1 MQSQTLTQTIT
12 LLVGDTTAD
21 GGTLASTGINS
32 TVFIAIAFTLI
43 LSAIL
48 LYRFATRRGI
58 LRSISSFRNLGI
70 FAFLA
75 LGIISLALNLSTVS
89 AAPTLT
95 IASNQSNLNIT
106 IPKGGG
112 TATTTTTMTTS
123 TANATG
129 YTLTASLEAEEPG
142 IGIALKGG
150 DVTTN
155 TALAAGETP
164 LTLKSTNTA
173 NTGDATDTTAVELSF
188 TIDSTVTEGTKELKL
203 TYKAT
208 DNESAG
214 PVTPPTP
221 TTMQSLT
228 QDYCTNHMTIYNGTN
243 EDAILTLQDN
253 RGATPADYRTYQV
266 AKLADNKCWM
276 LNNLKLG
283 STSSSITLTPAD
295 SNVSSN
301 FTLPRVTATDIPDF
315 DPWGAHESYFDQPY
329 AFGSVPG
336 DTGSG
341 ATNYGYLYNWS
352 AATAGESRTSMPGD
366 GTNDNVASY
375 SICPANWRLPTGGYD
390 ATWENAIGDFPD
402 LDRAFGGTGMNH
414 AHQGPSQS
422 PWLDT
427 GPFKGALAGGWGGG
441 FYDQGSYGFLW
452 SRSAHPSYSDTTFN
466 AVFNSD
472 EVNPG
477 NYEGRYGGLGVRCL
491 LD

>member
-12 LLVGDTTAD
+12 LLVGDATAG

-89 AAPTLT
+89 AAPTL
-95 IASNQSNLNIT
+95 ILAANQSNLEIT
-106 IPKGGG
+106 IPKNGG

-276 LNNLKLG
+276 LDNLKLG
-283 STSSSITLTPAD
+283 STTGTTTLTSAD
-295 SNVSSN
+295 SNVASN
-301 FTLPRVTATDIPDF
+301 FTLPQVGGNNTLDYDNPRAYGP
-315 DPWGAHESYFDQPY
+315 
-329 AFGSVPG
+329 VPG
-336 DTGSG
+336 DTGNG

-352 AATAGESRTSMPGD
+352 AVTAGETQASITSG
-366 GTNDNVASY
+366 NAAH
-375 SICPANWRLPTGGYD
+375 SICARGWRLPTGG
-390 ATWENAIGDFPD
+390 TGGDFAQ
-402 LDRAFGGTGMNH
+402 LDQAFGGPGTGSGSGEANIAQWQH
-414 AHQGPSQS
+414 S
-422 PWLDT
+422 
-427 GPFKGALAGGWGGG
+427 GPFKGVFAGVWWEG
-441 FYDQGSYGFLW
+441 FYDQGDWGNLW
-452 SRSAHPSYSDTTFN
+452 SSSAYPDWSGSAFN
-466 AVFNSD
+466 AVFD
-472 EVNPG
+472 AGGVYPG
-477 NYEGRYGGLGVRCL
+477 HYGYRIDGFGVRCL
-491 LD
+491 LN

>member
-12 LLVGDTTAD
+12 LLVGDAAAG
-21 GGTLASTGINS
+21 GGTLASTGISS

-48 LYRFATRRGI
+48 LYRVATRRGL

-89 AAPTLT
+89 AAPTL
-95 IASNQSNLNIT
+95 ILAANQSNLEIT
-106 IPKGGG
+106 IPKNGG

-150 DVTTN
+150 DVTTS
-155 TALAAGETP
+155 TQLVAGATP
-164 LTLKSTNTA
+164 LSLKTTSTASTN
-173 NTGDATDTTAVELSF
+173 DATAVELSF
-188 TIDSTVTEGTKELKL
+188 TIDGTVKEGKKELKL

-214 PVTPPTP
+214 PVTPSTP

-228 QDYCTNHMTIYNGTN
+228 QDYCQNHMTIYNGTN

-253 RGATPADYRTYQV
+253 RGATPTDYRTYQV

-276 LNNLKLG
+276 LDNLKLG
-283 STSSSITLTPAD
+283 STTGTTTLTPSD
-295 SNVSSN
+295 SNITSN
-301 FTLPRVTATDIPDF
+301 FTLPQVGGNNTLDNDNPRAYGP
-315 DPWGAHESYFDQPY
+315 
-329 AFGSVPG
+329 VPG

-352 AATAGESRTSMPGD
+352 AATAGESRTTHTEADGD
-366 GTNDNVASY
+366 APY
-375 SICPANWRLPTGGYD
+375 SICPANWRLPTGGVD
-390 ATWENAIGDFPD
+390 MDTWTPLPTNEFNTLNANMAGFTNGQDPD
-402 LDRAFGGTGMNH
+402 YLANYWEY
-414 AHQGPSQS
+414 QS
-422 PWLDT
+422 NWQHD
-427 GPFKGALAGGWGGG
+427 GPFKGTFAGAWWGSFNG
-441 FYDQGSYGFLW
+441 QGSYGYLW
-452 SRSAHPSYSDTTFN
+452 SRSAY
-466 AVFNSD
+466 
-472 EVNPG
+472 PG
-477 NYEGRYGGLGVRCL
+477 WSGSAFDAYFGAEGVSPDSNIDRSNGLGVRCL
-491 LD
+491 LN

>member
-1 MQSQTLTQTIT
+1 
-12 LLVGDTTAD
+12 
-21 GGTLASTGINS
+21 
-32 TVFIAIAFTLI
+32 
-43 LSAIL
+43 
-48 LYRFATRRGI
+48 
-58 LRSISSFRNLGI
+58 
-70 FAFLA
+70 
-75 LGIISLALNLSTVS
+75 
-89 AAPTLT
+89 
-95 IASNQSNLNIT
+95 
-106 IPKGGG
+106 
-112 TATTTTTMTTS
+112 MTTS

-129 YTLTASLEAEEPG
+129 YTLTASLEAEELG

-276 LNNLKLG
+276 LDNLKLG
-283 STSSSITLTPAD
+283 STTGTTTLTSAD
-295 SNVSSN
+295 SNVASN
-301 FTLPRVTATDIPDF
+301 FTLPQVGGNNTLDYDNPRAYGP
-315 DPWGAHESYFDQPY
+315 
-329 AFGSVPG
+329 VPG
-336 DTGSG
+336 DTGNG

-352 AATAGESRTSMPGD
+352 AATAGETQASITSG
-366 GTNDNVASY
+366 NAAH
-375 SICPANWRLPTGGYD
+375 SICARGWRLPTGG
-390 ATWENAIGDFPD
+390 TGGDFAQ
-402 LDRAFGGTGMNH
+402 LDQAFGGSGTGSWSGEANIAQWQH
-414 AHQGPSQS
+414 N
-422 PWLDT
+422 
-427 GPFKGALAGGWGGG
+427 GPFKGVFAGGWWGDFRYQGGWG
-441 FYDQGSYGFLW
+441 YLW
-452 SRSAHPSYSDTTFN
+452 SSSAF
-466 AVFNSD
+466 
-472 EVNPG
+472 PG
-477 NYEGRYGGLGVRCL
+477 LSGLAFGASFDAGSVRPGYDGGRIGGVGVRCL
-491 LD
+491 LN

>member
-12 LLVGDTTAD
+12 LLVGDTTAG
-21 GGTLASTGINS
+21 GGTLASTGISS

-89 AAPTLT
+89 AAPTL
-95 IASNQSNLNIT
+95 ILAANQSNLEIT
-106 IPKGGG
+106 IPKNGG

-276 LNNLKLG
+276 LDNLKLG
-283 STSSSITLTPAD
+283 STTGTTTLTSAD
-295 SNVSSN
+295 SNVASN
-301 FTLPRVTATDIPDF
+301 FTLPQVGGNNTLDYDNPRAYGP
-315 DPWGAHESYFDQPY
+315 
-329 AFGSVPG
+329 VPG
-336 DTGSG
+336 DTGNG

-352 AATAGESRTSMPGD
+352 AATAGETQASITSG
-366 GTNDNVASY
+366 NAAH
-375 SICPANWRLPTGGYD
+375 SICARGWRLPTGG
-390 ATWENAIGDFPD
+390 TGGDFAQ
-402 LDRAFGGTGMNH
+402 LDQAFGGSGTGSWSGEANIAQWQH
-414 AHQGPSQS
+414 NG
-422 PWLDT
+422 L
-427 GPFKGALAGGWGGG
+427 FKGVFAGSWWEGFLDQGDWGYLWPSSAAVLGWSGGAFNANFNAGGV
-441 FYDQGSYGFLW
+441 D
-452 SRSAHPSYSDTTFN
+452 
-466 AVFNSD
+466 
-472 EVNPG
+472 PG
-477 NYEGRYGGLGVRCL
+477 NSGGLRGSGFGVRCL
-491 LD
+491 LN